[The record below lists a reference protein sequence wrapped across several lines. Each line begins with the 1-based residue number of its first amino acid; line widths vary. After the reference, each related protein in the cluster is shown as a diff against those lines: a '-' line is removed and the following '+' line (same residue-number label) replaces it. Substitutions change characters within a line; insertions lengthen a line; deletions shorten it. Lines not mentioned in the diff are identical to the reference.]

1 MKSNHSIKKY
11 ILLVGVLFL
20 FPLSLILIFG
30 VFGEHKFNTLPYFG
44 QHTVDPVSGDSLYF
58 TLPQFAFTNQEN
70 QTYTLDSLKGKVWM
84 ASFYSTNSP
93 HIRKITA
100 RLLWPNWRYRGES
113 DIAIVSFTLDPEHDT
128 PKVLKDYVEQ
138 MTAYND
144 FDGKWQF
151 LTGER
156 DTLFNYL
163 NSAFELNDPEL
174 NAFMYLIDTE
184 GHIRGR
190 YNANFEEQIKD
201 AIEDIALLKKEL
213 DIRAYEERK
222 QTEAGTQNE

>member
-20 FPLSLILIFG
+20 FPLSLILVFG
-30 VFGEHKFNTLPYFG
+30 VFGEHKFNTLPYIG
-44 QHTVDPVSGDSLYF
+44 AHTVDPNSGDSVYF
-58 TLPQFAFTNQEN
+58 TLPPFSFTNQEN
-70 QTYTLDSLKGKVWM
+70 QPYTLDSLKGKVWM

-128 PKVLKDYVEQ
+128 PEVLNDYVEQ

-151 LTGER
+151 LTGQR
-156 DTLFNYL
+156 DTLFTYL

-174 NAFMYLIDTE
+174 NAFMYLIDTQ

-213 DIRAYEERK
+213 DIRAYEER
-222 QTEAGTQNE
+222 QRAEAGAKNE

>member
-1 MKSNHSIKKY
+1 MKSNNTVKKY
-11 ILLVGVLFL
+11 TFLVGVLFL
-20 FPLSLILIFG
+20 FPLSLVLIFG
-30 VFGEHKFNTLPYFG
+30 VFGEHRFNTLPYYG
-44 QHTVDPVSGDSLYF
+44 EHTADAATGDSVYF
-58 TLPQFAFTNQEN
+58 KLPNFEFTNHLN
-70 QTYTLDSLKGKVWM
+70 QPFALDSLKGKVWM

-93 HIRKITA
+93 HIKKITA

-113 DIAIVSFTLDPEHDT
+113 DIVIVSFTLDPEHDT
-128 PKVLKDYVEQ
+128 PEVLNDYVTQ

-144 FDGKWQF
+144 FEGKWQF

-156 DTLFNYL
+156 DTLLTYL
-163 NSAFELNDPEL
+163 DQAFGLDDPER
-174 NAFMYLIDTE
+174 NAFMYLVDTE

-222 QTEAGTQNE
+222 RVEAGTESE

>member
-1 MKSNHSIKKY
+1 MKSNNTVKKY
-11 ILLVGVLFL
+11 TFLVGVLFL
-20 FPLSLILIFG
+20 FPLSLVLIFG
-30 VFGEHKFNTLPYFG
+30 VFGEHKFNTLPYYG
-44 QHTVDPVSGDSLYF
+44 QHTVDPQTGDSVYF
-58 TLPQFAFTNQEN
+58 TLPTFAFTNQDN

-128 PKVLKDYVEQ
+128 PDVLRDYVDQ

-156 DTLFNYL
+156 DTLLQYL
-163 NSAFELNDPEL
+163 NAAFALDDPEL

-213 DIRAYEERK
+213 DIRAYEER
-222 QTEAGTQNE
+222 QRAEAGAENE